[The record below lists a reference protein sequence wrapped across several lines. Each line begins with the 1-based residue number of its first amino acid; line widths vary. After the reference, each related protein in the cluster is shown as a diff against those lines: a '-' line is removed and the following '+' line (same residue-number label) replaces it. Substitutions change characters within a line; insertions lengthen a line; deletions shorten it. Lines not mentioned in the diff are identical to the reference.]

1 LKAAG
6 PIAPAARLAWG
17 AGYTLR
23 MCQKAMLGQ
32 ALGDAP
38 ERVREYIKEWA
49 AGLASRMAI
58 EIRVSGL
65 DRVDWS
71 RPAVIMANHQS
82 YLDVLALFT
91 AIPRPV
97 GVLAKKELFAVPL
110 FGGVMRSIGCVP
122 VDRSNRGEAMEMVRA
137 AADQVRA
144 GQSIA
149 VFPEGTRG
157 PGDRVAPMKKGPFYL
172 TQMAGVDIVP
182 VGIRGSGKL
191 MPRSNTAIYPGAIEV
206 EVGEA
211 LQFPP
216 GGGPAARRQA
226 MNLVR
231 DALCHLTGLP
241 PLGERRSVPPRA
253 SAASGDSPP
262 ARGT

>member
-1 LKAAG
+1 
-6 PIAPAARLAWG
+6 
-17 AGYTLR
+17 
-23 MCQKAMLGQ
+23 MLGQ
-32 ALGDAP
+32 AFGDPP
-38 ERVREYIKEWA
+38 ERVRSYIKQWA

-58 EIRVSGL
+58 EIRVQGL

-122 VDRSNRGEAMEMVRA
+122 VDRSNRGEAMDMVRGA
-137 AADQVRA
+137 AEQVRA

-149 VFPEGTRG
+149 VFPEGTRS
-157 PGDRVAPMKKGPFYL
+157 PGDRVAPLKKGPFYL
-172 TQMAGVDIVP
+172 AQLAEVDIVP

-191 MPRSNTAIYPGAIEV
+191 MPRSNTAIHPGVIEV
-206 EVGEA
+206 EIGEPMR
-211 LQFPP
+211 FPP
-216 GGGPAARRQA
+216 GGGPAARREA

-253 SAASGDSPP
+253 GATGADGPKSQRAGATTTGDKTPP
-262 ARGT
+262 MRGGS